1 MSKKN
6 VTKNFKL
13 SEEFND
19 YVVKHP
25 DIFEGIPNNACIVFG
40 VKNDPK
46 LTKENLKLAEK
57 IKKEER
63 KKCLKAIKE
72 KGKWILEA
80 I

>member
-6 VTKNFKL
+6 VIKNFKL
-13 SEEFND
+13 SGEFND
-19 YVVKHP
+19 YVTKHP
-25 DIFEGIPNNACIVFG
+25 DIFKGVSSNTCIVFE

-72 KGKWILEA
+72 KGKWILET